1 MIISKWG
8 NTMKMNAE
16 QRLLS
21 QRKAVD
27 KYHAKLDDVK
37 VRFKKG
43 SRDAVRAYAVMHG
56 YNSLQDYIK
65 QLVQADSGIEV

>member
-1 MIISKWG
+1 MLILKWG
-8 NTMKMNAE
+8 NTMKMSEE
-16 QRLLS
+16 QRLVS

-43 SRDAVRAYAVMHG
+43 SRDAVRAYAVAHG

-65 QLVQADSGIEV
+65 QLVKADSGIEV

>member
-1 MIISKWG
+1 MGDI
-8 NTMKMNAE
+8 MKTSEA
-16 QRLLS
+16 QR
-21 QRKAVD
+21 RAVD
-27 KYHAKLDDVK
+27 KYNTNHDDVK

-43 SRDAVRAYAVMHG
+43 SRDVVRAYAVVHG